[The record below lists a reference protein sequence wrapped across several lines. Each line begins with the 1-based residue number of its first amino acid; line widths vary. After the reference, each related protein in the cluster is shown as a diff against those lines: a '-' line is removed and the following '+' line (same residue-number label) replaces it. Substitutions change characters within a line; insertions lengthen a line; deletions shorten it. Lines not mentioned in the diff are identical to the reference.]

1 LRTFYKQNKKNRPF
15 FFINEKIL
23 TPKLRVIDEI
33 NHQIG
38 ILTKEEALKLAKEKG
53 LDLVLIAP
61 SADPPVARIIDF
73 NKFLYQ
79 LEKKE
84 KEAKKGAKKGVVKDI
99 KLSLFIGPADLER
112 LINKGKEFLEEGYQ
126 LRLSLNLKGRE
137 ISKQKMAFDLINRFI
152 AGLGEVN
159 VTKPAKLEGR
169 VIRTVVAR
177 KKYETKTKNK
187 KISSKKI

>member
-1 LRTFYKQNKKNRPF
+1 LKIFHKKNHQNKPF
-15 FFINEKIL
+15 FYINERI
-23 TPKLRVIDEI
+23 TASRLRVIDEH
-33 NHQIG
+33 NNQIG
-38 ILTKEEALKLAKEKG
+38 VVNKEKALELAREKN

-61 SADPPVARIIDF
+61 NADPPVARIIDF

-99 KLSLFIGPADLER
+99 QLSLFIGPADLQR
-112 LINKGKEFLEEGYQ
+112 LINKGKEFLDSGHQ
-126 LRLSLNLKGRE
+126 LRISLNLKGRE
-137 ISKQKMAFDLINRFI
+137 ITKQNMAFDLINRFI

-169 VIRTVVAR
+169 VIKTVVAR
-177 KKYETKTKNK
+177 KKYEK
-187 KISSKKI
+187 KA